1 MLDDFFFRAVL
12 GGVGVAAAAGP
23 LGCFVV
29 WRRMAYFGD
38 TIAHAALLGI
48 ALGLLFE
55 FDTTVGVVAVTL
67 GAAVLLLL
75 FERFNRAPSDAL
87 LGILAHGA
95 LSIGL
100 VVIGLIFWVRVDL
113 LAYLFGDILAVSR
126 TDLLVIWIGAALIL
140 ALLVVLWRPLFAA
153 TVAED
158 IARAEGM
165 PADLA
170 RVAFMLMIALTVAF
184 AMKIVGVL
192 LITSLLI
199 IPAATASRFARTPEK
214 MAVLAAL
221 IGALAVVGGLY
232 LSDGF
237 DTPAGPSIVVAAF
250 ALFLLAQL
258 PLPRSSRP

>member
-1 MLDDFFFRAVL
+1 MLDDFFVRAVL

-48 ALGLLFE
+48 ALGLLIE
-55 FDTTVGVVAVTL
+55 IGPTAGVVAVTL
-67 GAAVLLLL
+67 VVSGLLLL
-75 FERFNRAPSDAL
+75 FERLGRAPSDAL
-87 LGILAHGA
+87 LGILAHA
-95 LSIGL
+95 SLSIGL
-100 VVIGLIFWVRVDL
+100 VVLGLIFWVRVDL

-126 TDLLVIWIGAALIL
+126 SDLLVIWIGAAVV
-140 ALLVVLWRPLFAA
+140 LLGLVMLWRPLLAA

-158 IARAEGM
+158 IARAEGV
-165 PADLA
+165 PTDLA

-184 AMKIVGVL
+184 AMKVVGVL
-192 LITSLLI
+192 LVTSLLI
-199 IPAATASRFARTPEK
+199 IPAATASRFARTPGK
-214 MAVLAAL
+214 MAAVAAL
-221 IGALAVVGGLY
+221 IGALAVLAGLF
-232 LSDGF
+232 LSDGL

-258 PLPRSSRP
+258 PLPRSS

>member
-1 MLDDFFFRAVL
+1 
-12 GGVGVAAAAGP
+12 
-23 LGCFVV
+23 
-29 WRRMAYFGD
+29 MAYFGD

-55 FDTTVGVVAVTL
+55 FETTLGVVAVTL
-67 GAAVLLLL
+67 VVAGLLLL

-100 VVIGLIFWVRVDL
+100 VVIGMIFWVRVDL

-126 TDLLVIWIGAALIL
+126 ADLVVIWLGAAVIVG
-140 ALLVVLWRPLFAA
+140 ALVALWRPLFAA

-165 PADLA
+165 PTEAV
-170 RVAFMLMIALTVAF
+170 RIAFMLMIALTVAF

-214 MAVLAAL
+214 MAILAAV
-221 IGALAVVGGLY
+221 IGALAVIAGLY

-258 PLPRSSRP
+258 PLPRSSRS

>member
-1 MLDDFFFRAVL
+1 MLDDFFFRAIL

-55 FDTTVGVVAVTL
+55 VSTTIGVVAVTL
-67 GAAVLLLL
+67 AVAGLLLL

-100 VVIGLIFWVRVDL
+100 VVIGMIFWVRVDL

-126 TDLLVIWIGAALIL
+126 TDLLLIWIGAAAIL
-140 ALLVVLWRPLFAA
+140 GALVALWRPLFAA

-221 IGALAVVGGLY
+221 IGALAVIAGLY
-232 LSDGF
+232 LSDGL

-250 ALFLLAQL
+250 TFFLLAQL
-258 PLPRSSRP
+258 PLPRSSRS